1 MRRCVSVILF
11 TCIFIFTSSYSHWTA
26 VDSQYCPV
34 MNTSGIRCVNR
45 TLNSTLCTKE
55 ETMEGVNLKAIEV
68 PVYSQNPWYL
78 VGYSSGLEWKSYSCV
93 KSPFVNSSGST
104 VHRKLLMRFAKTSS
118 NAWDVDVLVK
128 LQIAPCTITVNVTR
142 TCQLARYTKVQ
153 PQYVLLSYNWD
164 SFVLSE
170 PLKSVEEQPL
180 CSLWAK
186 EPYKKAVPMSTYNYF
201 LRLCKDPKNASY
213 PASCE

>member
-55 ETMEGVNLKAIEV
+55 ETMEG
-68 PVYSQNPWYL
+68 
-78 VGYSSGLEWKSYSCV
+78 
-93 KSPFVNSSGST
+93 
-104 VHRKLLMRFAKTSS
+104 
-118 NAWDVDVLVK
+118 
-128 LQIAPCTITVNVTR
+128 
-142 TCQLARYTKVQ
+142 QLARYTKVQ